1 LGEIMSAFKISESAI
16 NNIRE
21 TDNVFVELG
30 IYSWK

>member
-1 LGEIMSAFKISESAI
+1 MSAFKISESAI

-30 IYSWK
+30 IYS